1 MDFKENKWYNHGDVH
16 PREHGGVFVR
26 RVGNEIEVVQTT
38 NNEDHGG
45 VGYTIHS
52 RADYIDE
59 LKERFS
65 IFKTDP
71 DKRSENNAVGSYA
84 DWKRFIQM
92 EEDGVSLDDILFYL
106 AADMVSYYGGDSEPD
121 VGTNYW
127 DLLAIHDI
135 TYRNYK

>member
-1 MDFKENKWYNHGDVH
+1 MEFKENQWYNLGDVN

-26 RVGNEIEVVQTT
+26 MVGNEIEVVQTT

-45 VGYTIHS
+45 SGYTIQS
-52 RADYIDE
+52 RSDDINE
-59 LKERFS
+59 LKDRYS

-71 DKRSENNAVGSYA
+71 DKKSDNNAVGSFA
-84 DWKRFIQM
+84 DWKRLIQM
-92 EEDGVSLDDILFYL
+92 EKDGVSLKSIVFYL

-127 DLLAIHDI
+127 VMLSWHDVR
-135 TYRNYK
+135 YRNYK